1 MIDVLTTP
9 ASKHDSQWSS
19 WKPISLWCDE
29 HTEPATEA
37 TEPSGWILSTLASEQ
52 VANFRDQVKR
62 LRVRM
67 NKLKGHREAAA
78 DSELKLQLDMVS
90 VAFLVRM
97 PSKEEE
103 NEDGVLPELVFAIQD
118 VSVAG

>member
-1 MIDVLTTP
+1 MVLLEV
-9 ASKHDSQWSS
+9 SM
-19 WKPISLWCDE
+19 WCDE

-37 TEPSGWILSTLASEQ
+37 TGPSGWILSTLASEQ
-52 VANFRDQVKR
+52 VVNLRDQVKR
-62 LRVRM
+62 LKVRM
-67 NKLKGHREAAA
+67 KKLNGHREDAAES
-78 DSELKLQLDMVS
+78 DELKLQLDMVS

-118 VSVAG
+118 VSVVG